1 MAQFHYTISDSRS
14 VSRVEDA
21 AQDEAAARREAL
33 LLLSGLVRD
42 LAISGGK
49 GSDLTVEVRDA
60 AGVLVT
66 RLTAGLA

>member
-14 VSRVEDA
+14 VSRVEDV

-42 LAISGGK
+42 LAISGGE